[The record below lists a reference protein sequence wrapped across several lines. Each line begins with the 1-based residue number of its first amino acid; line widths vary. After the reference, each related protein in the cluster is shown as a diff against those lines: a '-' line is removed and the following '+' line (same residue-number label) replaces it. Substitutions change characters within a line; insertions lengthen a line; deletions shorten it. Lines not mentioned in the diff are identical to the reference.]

1 MVCLCPILVAFE
13 KLNVMFEFI
22 GIRLET
28 VLQFVKWLMNMHLIQ
43 VNFLLYLA
51 MIGIDVEYISASRR
65 LEYDGAYY
73 YDQVEI
79 LNLENLIHL

>member
-1 MVCLCPILVAFE
+1 M
-13 KLNVMFEFI
+13 
-22 GIRLET
+22 
-28 VLQFVKWLMNMHLIQ
+28 
-43 VNFLLYLA
+43 LYLA

-79 LNLENLIHL
+79 FNLENLIHR